1 MKQFVFDR
9 LVDPENI
16 CNLQREQ
23 QLLRDAVA
31 RGYRMVVYGPRNYGK
46 TSVVRNITIE
56 EFRRTR
62 GRRFVLFADLLGV
75 RSMQSLTRRLAGS
88 LQRSFAASF
97 PVRSLLE
104 NASRFLGAL
113 RPEVSLDPQTGSPSL
128 SLHTREPESSR
139 SLQTLWDHISGI
151 TAEVDSLIVLDEFQ
165 DVAFID
171 EAAAQ
176 LRSCLEGLDAT
187 PILLLGSKRHML
199 ADLFAAPGAPLSA
212 WGSDL
217 EFRPIPHDEYHR
229 YMEERFSPRG
239 LTISREVAVTL
250 QDEMQRVPE
259 AINRLCAQL
268 LELHQ
273 AVEIDQTMV
282 RAALVNLLGE
292 PGGPLRG
299 LLVGVL
305 RNRRERSDRDRPPRA
320 GCASAV
326 EGLSRERWAVQ
337 PHGGAGG
344 QTAVGPRRDRA
355 SRGQLPDRRSPARRL
370 PAPIPLAPEAPPDG
384 DLTAGG
390 GVVGYG
396 SGTKRMRMN
405 RHDDCQRGGR
415 LVTQPVASTRVLP
428 PPPRPRYPI
437 IIYQISN

>member
-9 LVDPENI
+9 LVDRENI
-16 CNLQREQ
+16 CNQQREQ
-23 QLLRDAVA
+23 QVLRDAVA

-113 RPEVSLDPQTGSPSL
+113 LPEVSLDPQTGSPSL

-217 EFRPIPHDEYHR
+217 EFHPIPHDEYHR
-229 YMEERFSPRG
+229 YMEERFRPRR
-239 LTISREVAVTL
+239 LTISREVAATL

-282 RAALVNLLGE
+282 RAALVNLLENREGRFAAYLSAFSGTDE
-292 PGGPLRG
+292 S
-299 LLVGVL
+299 VVTEIA
-305 RNRRERSDRDRPPRA
+305 RRERVAHPQSK
-320 GCASAV
+320 GFLASV
-326 EGLSRERWAVQ
+326 GLSNRTVALAV
-337 PHGGAGG
+337 
-344 QTAVGPRRDRA
+344 
-355 SRGQLPDRRSPARRL
+355 RRL
-370 PAPIPLAPEAPPDG
+370 WDRGVIEHVAGSYRIADPLLAAY
-384 DLTAGG
+384 L
-390 GVVGYG
+390 
-396 SGTKRMRMN
+396 R
-405 RHDDCQRGGR
+405 
-415 LVTQPVASTRVLP
+415 
-428 PPPRPRYPI
+428 RYR
-437 IIYQISN
+437 